1 MISRS
6 ANSSS
11 RKGSTASSVGGPPKL
26 SITIPVLIRRRSAEF
41 RLTGGAPVGSAAIC
55 LFTDQ
60 SSLGGEPGQARDRA
74 NSKLTHHGFPVS
86 LDCAVADSQRRRD
99 LLVAQPPPHS
109 PEDFAPARGE
119 RSKVAALLLPL
130 ELPPHCSSQSR
141 GNRRAEER
149 FPFLHCPNRPAPAC
163 GWG

>member
-6 ANSSS
+6 ANSSR

-60 SSLGGEPGQARDRA
+60 SGLEREPGEARDRA

-99 LLVAQPPPHS
+99 FLVGKS
-109 PEDFAPARGE
+109 PRNSLEDFALARGQ

-130 ELPPHCSSQSR
+130 ELPPHCSR
-141 GNRRAEER
+141 
-149 FPFLHCPNRPAPAC
+149 
-163 GWG
+163 